1 LRRILWFFIVI
12 LIPVFCRAEP
22 AVVERE
28 YDLNRVYEDNVIDWA
43 YVRVLIIDRN
53 ARRVFPEEI
62 ELYHAGRPYFLPL
75 SVKVSERVEKKR
87 EPLSGRRV
95 IGLKNKIKEK
105 KSRIERIVVYF
116 DFDSYRLPEKQR
128 EFLVKR
134 IEELKMVMGEKLDAE
149 VYGYACPIGSDAY
162 NKKLSLKR
170 AEEVARIL
178 REEGVRIVEV
188 KGMGEVKDK
197 SNALCLSRKVVVEV
211 SEK

>member
-1 LRRILWFFIVI
+1 LKRLLWFFIAF
-12 LIPVFCRAEP
+12 LIPVFCRAET

-28 YDLNRVYEDNVIDWA
+28 YDLNRVYEDNVADWA
-43 YVRVLIIDRN
+43 YVCVLIIDRN
-53 ARRVFPEEI
+53 ARRIFPEEI
-62 ELYHAGRPYFLPL
+62 KPRHVSRRYFLPL
-75 SVKVSERVEKKR
+75 SVKVSERVKRGKSISSSNGVIQLKGKK
-87 EPLSGRRV
+87 
-95 IGLKNKIKEK
+95 K
-105 KSRIERIVVYF
+105 KSGIERIVVYF

-128 EFLVKR
+128 QFLVRR
-134 IEELKMVMGEKLDAE
+134 IRELKTVMGGKLTAK
-149 VYGYACPIGSDAY
+149 VYGYTCLIGSNAY

-178 REEGVRIVEV
+178 REEGVRIVEI

>member
-1 LRRILWFFIVI
+1 MKKIVWFFIAI
-12 LIPVFCRAEP
+12 LIPVFCRAET
-22 AVVERE
+22 AVVERK
-28 YDLNRVYEDNVIDWA
+28 YDLDRVYEDNVIDWA

-62 ELYHAGRPYFLPL
+62 KSHHAGRPYFFPL
-75 SVKVSERVEKKR
+75 SVKVSEEVNKKR
-87 EPLSGRRV
+87 EPLSSRRV
-95 IGLKNKIKEK
+95 IELKNKVKGK
-105 KSRIERIVVYF
+105 KPRIEKIIVYF

-128 EFLVKR
+128 EFLVRR
-134 IEELKMVMGEKLDAE
+134 IRELKVVMGEKLDAG

-178 REEGVRIVEV
+178 REEGVRVVEV

-211 SEK
+211 SGR